1 MIKREDRA
9 KQFAPF
15 ESLSG
20 LRAALRQKELEHERV
35 EKIELSE
42 AREQKL
48 ETAIKKLARGDDV
61 KVTYYSG
68 GFYADVVGKITALSM
83 VEKFI
88 KVGDGKIFF
97 DDLYDIKIL

>member
-15 ESLSG
+15 ESMSG

-35 EKIELSE
+35 EKIEVSE
-42 AREQKL
+42 ARAQKL
-48 ETAIKKLARGDDV
+48 ETAIKKLSRGDNV
-61 KVTYYSG
+61 KITYYSG
-68 GFYADVVGKITALSM
+68 GFYADVVGKVTALNTADRY
-83 VEKFI
+83 I

-97 DDLYDIKIL
+97 DDLYDIKIF